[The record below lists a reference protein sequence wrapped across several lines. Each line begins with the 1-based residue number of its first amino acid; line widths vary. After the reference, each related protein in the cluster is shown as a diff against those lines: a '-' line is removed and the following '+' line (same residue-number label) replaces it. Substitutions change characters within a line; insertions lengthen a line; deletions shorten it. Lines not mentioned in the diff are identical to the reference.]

1 MDSQSSWEGREIK
14 EEMPE
19 ITPGII
25 WIKLPIDDERGPTH
39 INAYLVRGDKGYLLV
54 DSGWNT
60 DSSFATMHNTLVKN
74 RLGFEVISQIFV
86 SHVHPDHYG
95 MAGRIKRLSG
105 ATIAMHPIEKSF
117 IEPRYVHMEELL
129 HQTDRMLVDNGV
141 PPDEMERLRDAT
153 VGMEQ
158 FIDTTPPDIN
168 LRDGDSITTGEFNF
182 RVIWTPGH
190 SSGHLCL
197 YEPDKKILFSG
208 DHVLPVI
215 TPNISVHPQSI
226 ENPLGRYIK
235 SLKELRQLDVALVL
249 PGHDEPFTQLKSRID
264 EIIHHHEARNREI
277 LKAMGEEPATA
288 YRVAREIT
296 WGDNSRWHDLPD
308 FHKRM
313 AVFETLSHLE
323 MMASEGVITRL
334 PGKGIIYYRQN

>member
-1 MDSQSSWEGREIK
+1 
-14 EEMPE
+14 MPE

-25 WIKLPIDDERGPTH
+25 WIKLPIDDDRGPSH
-39 INAYLVRGDKGYLLV
+39 INSYLVRGDNGYLLV

-74 RLGFEVISQIFV
+74 GLGFEVISQIFV
-86 SHVHPDHYG
+86 THVHPDHYG

-105 ATIAMHPIEKSF
+105 ATIAMHPIERDF
-117 IEPRYVHMEELL
+117 IEPRYVQMEELL
-129 HQTDRMLVDNGV
+129 HQTDLMLVDNGV
-141 PPDEMERLRDAT
+141 PRDEVEKLRDAT

-158 FIDTTPPDIN
+158 FIDPTPPDIL
-168 LRDGDSITTGEFNF
+168 LRDGDSITTGEFTF

-197 YEPDKKILFSG
+197 YETEKKILLSG
-208 DHVLPVI
+208 DHILPKI

-235 SLKELRQLDVALVL
+235 SLKELRQLDVELVL
-249 PGHDEPFTQLKSRID
+249 PGHDQPFTQMKPRID
-264 EIIHHHEARNREI
+264 EIIRHHEQRNREI
-277 LKAMGEEPATA
+277 LTAMGEEPATA
-288 YRVAREIT
+288 YRVAREIP
-296 WGDNSRWHDLPD
+296 WGDNSRWLDLPD

-323 MMASEGVITRL
+323 MMAADSVITRL